1 MTSLKQNGLKPS
13 YQKSYIQLES
23 IADKAEAA
31 RIANGTVKE
40 HQQKRVTDD
49 AVERMAKSDKA
60 HLRVTDYDRMREL
73 YEQGMTDG
81 KIARE
86 MGLVDQS
93 LVRKWR
99 DRYGIPAHGNQ
110 KRVPKFNP
118 DLALQMYKDGSSD
131 RQIAEAMDVDRS
143 QVYQWRKKEGLQAV
157 SKMNDKLKQEMYEY
171 KEPEQIA
178 PVVDDLEP
186 DMDEV
191 TNETVATVKEL
202 PVPVVKKAET
212 VINPIEKEFM
222 ETATIE
228 MDVNSFC
235 QMLNRR
241 PTPPVIDADFDSII
255 EEKNAIIQDLLVKNA
270 ELAGFID
277 GIKFAK
283 GWMAG

>member
-1 MTSLKQNGLKPS
+1 MTNINKEGYKPS

-40 HQQKRVTDD
+40 HQPKRVTDD

-99 DRYGIPAHGNQ
+99 DRYSIPAHGNQ

-131 RQIAEAMDVDRS
+131 RQIAEAMNVDRS
-143 QVYQWRKKEGLQAV
+143 QVYQWRKKEGLKAV
-157 SKMNDKLKQEMYEY
+157 SKMNDKLKQKIYEY
-171 KEPEQIA
+171 AEQKQMSRL
-178 PVVDDLEP
+178 VDDIEP

-191 TNETVATVKEL
+191 TNETVATVEEL

-235 QMLNRR
+235 QMLNRQ

-277 GIKFAK
+277 GIKFVK
-283 GWMAG
+283 GWFET